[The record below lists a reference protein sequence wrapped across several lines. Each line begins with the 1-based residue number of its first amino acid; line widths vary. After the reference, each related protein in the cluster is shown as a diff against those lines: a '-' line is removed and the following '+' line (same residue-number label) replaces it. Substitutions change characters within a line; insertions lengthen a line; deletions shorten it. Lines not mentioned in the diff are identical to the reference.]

1 MKNQDTSCALEQSR
15 YGGKLPLNHIE
26 IKQIPFLN
34 NSLATEPS
42 SNLNLNWCIHSLIY
56 LKSKTKRCFPVLLKV
71 TVKGLTTVDI
81 SSTSETPLLSQSLQS
96 LFSLDDLLFKNPFLG
111 TCLKGIP

>member
-56 LKSKTKRCFPVLLKV
+56 LQSKPKHGFPALLKT
-71 TVKGLTTVDI
+71 TVNRLTTVGI
-81 SSTSETPLLSQSLQS
+81 SSTSETPPLSQSLQN
-96 LFSLDDLLFKNPFLG
+96 LHVL
-111 TCLKGIP
+111 